1 MRREA
6 ETQLPVRRDEGR
18 FFPSFF
24 EEDWWRSPF
33 RWIQRIHE
41 DLDQML
47 GEFFGPPERVEGAAR
62 WTPAMEVE
70 ETDNEWILRFE
81 LPGAEP
87 EDIDVSVA
95 DQVLT
100 VRAQVQ
106 REEERRERGFYRSE
120 RRYGR
125 YERSVTLPR
134 GAMADQIR
142 ASYRNG
148 LLTIHV
154 PKSPEARERVR
165 PIPVETVPA
174 LAGTRGGEAGSPA
187 GAPQPGAA
195 PTQPPPQS

>member
-18 FFPSFF
+18 FFPSFL
-24 EEDWWRSPF
+24 EEEWWRGGPF
-33 RWIQRIHE
+33 RWIQRMHE
-41 DLDQML
+41 DLDRMMS
-47 GEFFGPPERVEGAAR
+47 EFFGPPARAEGAER

-70 ETDNEWILRFE
+70 ETDSEWILRFE
-81 LPGAEP
+81 LPGVEP

-100 VRAQVQ
+100 VRAQVE
-106 REEERRERGFYRSE
+106 REAERRERGFYRSE
-120 RRYGR
+120 RHYGR

-134 GAMADQIR
+134 GSLPEQAR

-165 PIPVETVPA
+165 RIPVETVPA

-187 GAPQPGAA
+187 GGTPPGAG
-195 PTQPPPQS
+195 PTQPPQS